1 MAQPAGRKPPVLFGS
16 SLAENFLESL
26 LDFFGVKQFLA

>member
-1 MAQPAGRKPPVLFGS
+1 MAQPAGRKYLVCSVHIPS
-16 SLAENFLESL
+16 ENFLEAL